1 MIRPALV
8 IVAAAYAGAALS
20 VWWLSGFV
28 PWFLLPDIPFLGI
41 VFAALLL
48 EGPAGLGAAAVCAF
62 VREICSS
69 MPPWTLF
76 LSSLALYF
84 FTREITRRIYFR
96 AESFILATVA
106 ALMIAESLSV
116 TGLLA
121 FSGGR
126 SPTLLWGLQEAVRIA
141 WTSLLSVPLFMDL
154 SVRWRRVT
162 E

>member
-48 EGPAGLGAAAVCAF
+48 EGPAGLGAAAACAF
-62 VREICSS
+62 VREISSS
-69 MPPWTLF
+69 MPPWSLF

-84 FTREITRRIYFR
+84 FTREVTRRIFFR

-106 ALMIAESLSV
+106 ALLVAESLSV
-116 TGLLA
+116 TALLA

-126 SPTLLWGLQEAVRIA
+126 SPSVLWGLQETVRIS

-154 SVRWRRVT
+154 SVRWQRVA